1 MPIGEILNPWDAF
14 LYPRR
19 TVAHRYYIVGLGKT
33 NIRKAS
39 QTQAFTLFRWPR
51 ALQLVHP
58 AANTSLE
65 LSSAFHGVLVV
76 TMKVAGCIGIG
87 LDS

>member
-1 MPIGEILNPWDAF
+1 MRHSE
-14 LYPRR
+14 
-19 TVAHRYYIVGLGKT
+19 
-33 NIRKAS
+33 AS

-65 LSSAFHGVLVV
+65 LRSAFHGVLVV
-76 TMKVAGCIGIG
+76 TMKV
-87 LDS
+87 DSLGKLERVWSLVHLAMLLGQNGDHDVDT